1 MDIEELE
8 REEET
13 EEGIMVEICGVE
25 EEAAE
30 HLETVLGME
39 VDGEIE
45 GTGALE

>member
-13 EEGIMVEICGVE
+13 EEGLMVEIGGVE

-30 HLETVLGME
+30 HLEKVLGME